1 MGQVFIWCERTLCV
15 RPREEV
21 WAERAQVG
29 KSGQIIKD
37 IEPYRSIIDG
47 QVIGGRKQHR
57 DMLKA
62 RNMAE
67 VGNDLLSKQKA
78 PERGPREVYGDVKR
92 AWDAVT
98 DGRAERPRM
107 TRKQFE
113 TL

>member
-1 MGQVFIWCERTLCV
+1 MGQVFIWCERTQSV
-15 RPREEV
+15 RPREDV
-21 WAERAQVG
+21 WSERAQVG

-62 RNMAE
+62 RHMVE
-67 VGNDLLSKQKA
+67 VGNDLISKQPVA
-78 PERGPREVYGDVKR
+78 PKGPANVYGDVKR

-98 DGRAERPRM
+98 SGKAERPRM
-107 TRKQFE
+107 TQEQFNK
-113 TL
+113 L